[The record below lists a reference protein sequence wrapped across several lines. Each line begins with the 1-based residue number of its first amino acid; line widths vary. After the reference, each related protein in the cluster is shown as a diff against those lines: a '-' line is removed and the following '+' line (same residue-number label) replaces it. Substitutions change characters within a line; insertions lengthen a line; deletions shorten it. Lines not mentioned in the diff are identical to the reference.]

1 MPKKLIVRV
10 RPGVALTCATL
21 APRRELIRL
30 DLPTLERP
38 RKAISGGPAA
48 GNCSTAVADL
58 MNFVATFT
66 HIHLTRPMLSFRR
79 SCHERTLSSVREQR
93 RRNLLR
99 IGRSRS
105 RSLGSCSQAGEKR
118 LL

>member
-10 RPGVALTCATL
+10 RPGVALTCATF

-58 MNFVATFT
+58 MNLVATFT
-66 HIHLTRPMLSFRR
+66 H
-79 SCHERTLSSVREQR
+79 SSYKAASP
-93 RRNLLR
+93 
-99 IGRSRS
+99 RSRGGAEAQRTKIKS
-105 RSLGSCSQAGEKR
+105 PPRSAGLCAR
-118 LL
+118 NGYWCVTGD